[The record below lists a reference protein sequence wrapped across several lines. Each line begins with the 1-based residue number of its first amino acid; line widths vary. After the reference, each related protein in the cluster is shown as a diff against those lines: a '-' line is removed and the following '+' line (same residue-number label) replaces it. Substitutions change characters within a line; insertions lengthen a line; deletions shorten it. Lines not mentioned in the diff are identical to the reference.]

1 MKAVK
6 APTLLI
12 WGAKDLLLPVSAGKA
27 LAGYLSGTDVSM
39 MVMSDVGHYP
49 PLESPERFAKILE
62 AYMEAATP

>member
-12 WGAKDLLLPVSAGKA
+12 WGAKDLLLPVPAGKA
-27 LAGYLSGTDVSM
+27 LAGYLSSTDVSM
-39 MVMSDVGHYP
+39 MVMPDVGHYP

-62 AYMEAATP
+62 TYMEAATP

>member
-12 WGAKDLLLPVSAGKA
+12 WGAKDLLLPVPAGKA

-39 MVMSDVGHYP
+39 MVMPDVGHYP

>member
-1 MKAVK
+1 
-6 APTLLI
+6 
-12 WGAKDLLLPVSAGKA
+12 LLLPVPAGKA

-39 MVMSDVGHYP
+39 MVMPDVGHYP